1 MKAKEDFQNIM
12 NGLKQIND
20 DYDKNDKLLLK
31 KLKKANVYLL
41 LDIYKESR
49 LALFK
54 KYFNKWR

>member
-20 DYDKNDKLLLK
+20 DYDKNDELLLK

-41 LDIYKESR
+41 LDIH
-49 LALFK
+49 
-54 KYFNKWR
+54 